1 MRTLFALLLAG
12 AALFGAPKPIY
23 RWKDKQGRIQVT
35 QTPPPP
41 GAVLLD
47 APPPPALES
56 ADRSRLIVRQSQGP
70 VRRLPAHLS
79 ASQQEAW
86 AELGRFMEGAR
97 AGGNHQALESIASS
111 LIRDSL
117 WGSGLAW
124 VALIPILTPLLAL
137 LLGWWLSF
145 GLPRGHR
152 SPLVACFGLGGV
164 LSAQL
169 LVSHFLFRPQSQRL
183 AVNVRLLT
191 EHYLGQDRALSPG
204 HKQALLAHY
213 DRLEHA
219 ARPRSW
225 PWRFYQEVGQLED
238 TLKQVLAS
246 P

>member
-1 MRTLFALLLAG
+1 MRTLFALLLTG
-12 AALFGAPKPIY
+12 AALLGTPRPIY

-41 GAVLLD
+41 GAVVLD
-47 APPPPALES
+47 APPPPALDS
-56 ADRSRLIVRQSQGP
+56 RDRLIVRQSQGP
-70 VRRLPAHLS
+70 PRRLPAHLS
-79 ASQQEAW
+79 ETQQEAW
-86 AELGRFMEGAR
+86 AELERFLDAAR
-97 AGGNHQALESIASS
+97 ANGDQAALQGVASS

-124 VALIPILTPLLAL
+124 VAFIPLLTPLVAL

-152 SPLVACFGLGGV
+152 APLVACFGLGGI

-183 AVNVRLLT
+183 ALNLRLLT
-191 EHYLGQDRALSPG
+191 EHYLGGNRTLSPA

-213 DRLEHA
+213 DQLEHA
-219 ARPRSW
+219 ARPRSL
-225 PWRFYQEVGQLED
+225 PWRFYQEVGRLED
-238 TLKQVLAS
+238 TLRQVLAA